1 MSSVLN
7 RLTIVLLT
15 LFSCL
20 DLNVTKPKT
29 WLKKSPHA
37 PATEQAVRL
46 KDETTCEGV
55 NVNAETGVGKL
66 DSGGKK
72 RFF

>member
-1 MSSVLN
+1 
-7 RLTIVLLT
+7 
-15 LFSCL
+15 
-20 DLNVTKPKT
+20 LNVTKPKT